1 MRALPTGTTSCGFT
15 GLYSSSAV
23 GLDLGTGSRV
33 DRASGAQEQTYTSQN
48 KVSKP
53 LPEASRRGVGGN
65 GNGVGR
71 KEQRGKEGGGGGR
84 GLPRE
89 PSRSWRAEG

>member
-53 LPEASRRGVGGN
+53 LTEASRRGVDGN
-65 GNGVGR
+65 GSGVGR
-71 KEQRGKEGGGGGR
+71 KEQRGKEGGGGQ
-84 GLPRE
+84 GLPRK